1 MKIKRIYD
9 EYIRNSHIRLRISVQ
24 LSMNVQSICI
34 REQIAQENPVSL
46 ERA

>member
-1 MKIKRIYD
+1 MSRIP
-9 EYIRNSHIRLRISVQ
+9 LRISVQ
-24 LSMNVQSICI
+24 LNVNVQSVCI